1 MKILRIQL
9 HPFGGV
15 VDRTIELHDGLNV
28 IERPNEFGKS
38 TLNNALWH
46 ALFTSSKLTPK
57 KLKDTMGRWFPKP
70 SGDHVRVTLDFE
82 AQGQR
87 WTLQKC
93 WGAGEFSSLKST
105 GAAAIAE
112 PTSVQEKLLQL
123 LQRNEATWRNV
134 LFVNQAQLNR
144 TIDQLKENS
153 AQVDDL
159 QPLLAGAAAIP
170 GDIAEDKL
178 AKAIDD
184 RIEDHFSRWDINTD
198 GPEKGKGIDNPWA
211 NRIGPLLAAYYAME
225 TVRRDLK
232 NVRSYEEQVDE
243 VNTKIKE
250 FQSKI
255 EVDRDFVTIG
265 GGLRDGLAKHDGLKE
280 KIKRLNGEL
289 AGLKEVMLAWPGA
302 DQVIRGKQTELEG
315 VKATLQ
321 SLAEELTSA
330 KKRADAEQLKL
341 AHAKLIQAREEWHSA
356 VQKLGKSKAVPPEAL
371 TELRRLEKE
380 INDLRI
386 KIEAQ
391 KLSAKIESIAS
402 TCVMITRGAEAPE
415 SLTLSADE
423 AWNGQADG
431 KLIVELHDLKI
442 SVESGTGDMNA
453 LFEQLETAS
462 QRRSESLET
471 LGHESLSS
479 AEAADLNHQKYVRDE
494 KHKKEL
500 YTSALLGR
508 TEEEWAVEIAALEA
522 LPETRSVAA
531 LQTEQ
536 ATAVR
541 NEAKLNQDI
550 LNEQEKIINW
560 ITEHTDLDTLMT
572 KAVEKNGELTAAKL
586 ELDGLPPL
594 PEGFNSATD
603 YLAVLREKERCQSLV
618 EDELRGHKIEQAKLE
633 GRAPIQ
639 TAEELRD
646 ELEAKEREFQ
656 RKQATGEALL
666 RIRAKLQDVVASIGA
681 GDPMQ
686 GLASTVAGHFK
697 NLTCGRYDGVKLD
710 GATPVEISGPLV
722 LETALLSQ
730 GTLGSL
736 ALATRLAL
744 AELYLENME
753 GFAILDDPFTDMDPD
768 RRIAAGRCLGEFA
781 KRSQVLFFTCHPEHR
796 RELEEHADA
805 KVPTIKE
812 NRS

>member
-144 TIDQLKENS
+144 TIDQLMENS
-153 AQVDDL
+153 SQIDDL
-159 QPLLAGAAAIP
+159 EPLLAGAAAIP

-184 RIEDHFSRWDINTD
+184 RIEEHFRRWDINTD

-243 VNTKIKE
+243 VNTKIKGL
-250 FQSKI
+250 QSKI

-265 GGLRDGLAKHDGLKE
+265 SGLRDGLAKRDGLEE
-280 KIKRLNGEL
+280 KIKRLDGEQ
-289 AGLKEVMLAWPGA
+289 AGLKDVMLAWPGA
-302 DQVIRGKQTELEG
+302 DQVIRGKQAELDG

-341 AHAKLIQAREEWHSA
+341 AHAKLIQAREAWNNEVKRLSET
-356 VQKLGKSKAVPPEAL
+356 KSISTNLLA
-371 TELRRLEKE
+371 ELKRLEKE
-380 INDLRI
+380 ISDLRI

-391 KLSAKIESIAS
+391 KLSAKIESKASASVTIA
-402 TCVMITRGAEAPE
+402 RGTDAPEVLTLTAAEAWE
-415 SLTLSADE
+415 
-423 AWNGQADG
+423 GQADG
-431 KLIVELHDLKI
+431 KLIVELHDMKI
-442 SVESGTGDMNA
+442 SVESGTGNMNA
-453 LFEQLETAS
+453 LFVQLETAIQ
-462 QRRSESLET
+462 QRHETLET

-479 AEAADLNHQKYVRDE
+479 AEAANINHQKCVRDE
-494 KHKKEL
+494 NHRREL
-500 YTSALLGR
+500 YTAALMGR
-508 TEEEWAVEIAALEA
+508 TEEQWASEMAALEA

-531 LQTEQ
+531 LAAEQ
-536 ATAVR
+536 ETIFR
-541 NEAKLNQDI
+541 NEARLNQEI
-550 LNEQEKIINW
+550 QNEQNKIVNW

-572 KAVEKNGELTAAKL
+572 KILAKTDELTKAKL

-594 PEGFNSATD
+594 PEGFNSVTN
-603 YLAVLREKERCQSLV
+603 YLAVLREKGRYLSEMDDKLS
-618 EDELRGHKIEQAKLE
+618 ELKIEHAKLE

-646 ELEAKEREFQ
+646 ELETKEREFQ

-666 RIRAKLQDVVASIGA
+666 RIRAKLQDVVANIGA

-686 GLASTVAGHFK
+686 GLTSKVASHFN
-697 NLTCGRYDGVKLD
+697 NLTCGRYIGVKLD
-710 GATPVEISGPLV
+710 GATAIEVTGKHV

-730 GTLGSL
+730 GTMGSL

-744 AELYLENME
+744 AELYFENME

-796 RELEEHADA
+796 RDLEEHAGA
-805 KVPTIKE
+805 KVPTINE